1 MNILDI
7 LMADENRSALDTL
20 SKNFNLSQ
28 SETKNAV
35 QELIPALTR
44 GIQKNT
50 DQPAGLDELLDA
62 LKTGGHNQY
71 VDQPDILSKPATT
84 KDGNDILGHIFGT
97 KEVSRNVAK
106 RASQNS
112 GISSTLLK
120 KMLPVVASLVMGA
133 LSKKLIGGGR
143 SASRADTG
151 IIGSLLDSDG
161 DGAIWD
167 DLLGMGA
174 KALLR

>member
-1 MNILDI
+1 MNILEM
-7 LMADENRSALDTL
+7 LLADENSSAMDSL
-20 SKNFNLSQ
+20 SRNFNLSKA
-28 SETKNAV
+28 ETKSAV
-35 QELIPALTR
+35 EELIPALTR
-44 GIQKNT
+44 GIKKNT

-62 LKTGGHNQY
+62 LKTGGHHNY
-71 VDQPDILSKPATT
+71 VDQPDVLGNAATT

-106 RASQNS
+106 RASQKS

-133 LSKKLIGGGR
+133 LSKKLLGGGR
-143 SASRADTG
+143 TASRADTG

-161 DGAIWD
+161 DGSIWD
-167 DLLGMGA
+167 DLLSLGA